1 MASVLA
7 AGSGGSMHCDQCSRA
22 QPVRE
27 AALKPE
33 AAADYPFL
41 PARMW
46 TAAGRLADIVAAYRG
61 IPGDMVDRLHRLLSD
76 RDVMFR
82 GGS

>member
-1 MASVLA
+1 
-7 AGSGGSMHCDQCSRA
+7 MHCDRCSTA

-46 TAAGRLADIVAAYRG
+46 TAAAHLADIVAAYRG
-61 IPGDMVDRLHRLLSD
+61 IPRTMVDRLHRLLSE
-76 RDVMFR
+76 RDFVFR